1 MRKDSNVEAVG
12 ARDVPHWPPGGTQL
26 PGGSTIL
33 NSNTFRMPAAVL
45 LATGAVAL
53 LAAPPALATG
63 GGAGSEGT
71 SGAVVLRAG
80 LDVGLLNKAVH
91 VPLKTTLNEVTAP
104 ATAEKTA
111 LTVTLDGAEQGRPV
125 SVLKA
130 DVATAKATAD
140 KNTAQAEA
148 NLAHAKV
155 HVPGLPRLSLIEV
168 EKVTSKAVCEAGKK
182 PVATSNVLGT
192 VTALGKK
199 VTVTAGGPAT
209 KIDVPGVGAVS
220 LELSGTQTTSTT
232 AAAAALRLKVT
243 VNPLDLNVAQVDGEV
258 VLAEAHCEAPKGA
271 KPEAKPDTKPDV
283 KPQTAAQGTST
294 STSNGTKQT
303 PAQANL
309 AETGAG
315 SVTPYVAGG
324 AILLLAVGAG
334 ALVVTRRGRTQ

>member
-1 MRKDSNVEAVG
+1 M
-12 ARDVPHWPPGGTQL
+12 
-26 PGGSTIL
+26 

-53 LAAPPALATG
+53 LAAPPALAAD
-63 GGAGSEGT
+63 GAAGKEGT

-91 VPLKTTLNEVTAP
+91 VPLKASLNEVTAP

-125 SVLKA
+125 SVLRA

-140 KNTAQAEA
+140 KDRAQAES
-148 NLAHAKV
+148 NLAHARV
-155 HVPGLPRLSLIEV
+155 HVPGLPALSLVEV

-182 PVATSNVLGT
+182 PVASANVLGT

-199 VTVTAGGPAT
+199 VTLTAGGPT
-209 KIDVPGVGAVS
+209 RVEVPGVGQVS

-243 VNPLDLNVAQVDGEV
+243 VNPLNLNVAQVDGEV
-258 VLAEAHCEAPKGA
+258 VLAEAHCEAPGRA
-271 KPEAKPDTKPDV
+271 APSPRPATTPDV
-283 KPQTAAQGTST
+283 KPQTATRT
-294 STSNGTKQT
+294 TT
-303 PAQANL
+303 QANL

-324 AILLLAVGAG
+324 ALLLLGIGAG
-334 ALVVTRRGRTQ
+334 ALVVTRRGRTR